1 MTIELWALMMVCAL
15 ALFMSS
21 VPLFRAMR
29 QQWGFKAMLGNRE
42 GLSPLTGW
50 GGRVVRAY
58 GNTVDNIVFF
68 GAVVLTAHL
77 VGVSND
83 ITVMGAIIFVAC
95 RFIYTFV
102 YILGIPVVRT
112 VAYLGGVIGTLIITS
127 QLF

>member
-1 MTIELWALMMVCAL
+1 MAVCAL

-29 QQWGFKAMLGNRE
+29 LQWGFKAMLGNRE

-68 GAVVLTAHL
+68 GAVVLAAHL

-83 ITVMGAIIFVAC
+83 ITVAGAMTFLAC
-95 RFIYTFV
+95 RFIYAFV
-102 YILGIPVVRT
+102 YILGIPVIRT
-112 VAYLGGVIGTLIITS
+112 VAYLGGVIGTLIIAS